1 VSGFIYMTCTMPM
14 PSHTTTVVCP
24 PLIEISADVQKR
36 AREELLQL
44 PRTQGFVASL
54 RARLSNA
61 TLCGDVK
68 SRKRKDGE
76 VWAVWIT

>member
-1 VSGFIYMTCTMPM
+1 MNIVFNCVGFIYMTCTMPM

-44 PRTQGFVASL
+44 PPNSGLRRFVARSIEQ
-54 RARLSNA
+54 R
-61 TLCGDVK
+61 DVVRRCK
-68 SRKRKDGE
+68 VTKKKG
-76 VWAVWIT
+76 W